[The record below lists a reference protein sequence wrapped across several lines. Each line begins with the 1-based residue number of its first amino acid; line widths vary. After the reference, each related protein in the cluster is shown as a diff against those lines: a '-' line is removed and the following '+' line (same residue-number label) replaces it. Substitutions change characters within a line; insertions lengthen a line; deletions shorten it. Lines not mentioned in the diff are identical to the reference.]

1 MKVKHLNNI
10 TNNDAIGN
18 NKFFLSYCSSQD
30 AKRDFIKTIHN
41 TIRESVRRMSI
52 PGPRGSGPP
61 HQQQHQPN
69 HIPNGG
75 AGNKRPD
82 TLPGTTSPQG
92 TVSQSTAS
100 VGKKKGKLIRGELG
114 TRHSMDIDDKLME
127 PSSIGTRSR
136 TLTDLNKM
144 DLTDTGG
151 YPSGSQSTIASEAS
165 RSSARLL
172 HASNTPHNYSVSQLG
187 GSSSTSKE
195 KDGLGSP
202 IWKPRHA
209 GKKPNV
215 GSRGQHYVIEERQE
229 HSCPVTSGASS
240 AYGNYSNIVYDDKS
254 QCMSAA
260 ASAASAMM
268 QHPNTYVEYE
278 DTDC

>member
-1 MKVKHLNNI
+1 MS
-10 TNNDAIGN
+10 A
-18 NKFFLSYCSSQD
+18 FSSQE

-52 PGPRGSGPP
+52 PGPRSQGPP
-61 HQQQHQPN
+61 H
-69 HIPNGG
+69 
-75 AGNKRPD
+75 KRPD
-82 TLPGTTSPQG
+82 TLPGPPASPQG
-92 TVSQSTAS
+92 SVGSSVS

-114 TRHSMDIDDKLME
+114 GGVRHSMDIDDKLMD
-127 PSSIGTRSR
+127 SAIGTRSR

-144 DLTDTGG
+144 DDGGG

-172 HASNTPHNYSVSQLG
+172 HASNTPHNYTPPTQN
-187 GSSSTSKE
+187 TTKE

-209 GKKPNV
+209 GPAGVKKTRP
-215 GSRGQHYVIEERQE
+215 GQPAAIEERHE
-229 HSCPVTSGASS
+229 FHHHHHPVVSGVS
-240 AYGNYSNIVYDDKS
+240 AYGDYSNIVYDDKNTS
-254 QCMSAA
+254 RAAAAA
-260 ASAASAMM
+260 ASVMM
-268 QHPNTYVEYE
+268 QHPNAYVEYE